1 MSNTL
6 GVFTLFSALA
16 PVEQDLVL
24 RARKS
29 ANSSADHKLCF
40 KSDFPVGS
48 AILATNDQGETRV
61 FEGCNIENDSFPATI
76 CAERNAATTA
86 AFQGYKRFKVVA
98 LLCRKFPGGSPC
110 GVCRQVLNQFGRD
123 AILLNVC
130 DHDNNVRRCTVGDLL
145 PAAAGEP
152 VPFAALSPADKR
164 LVRRLAALKSK
175 SYVPYSKAPRAALFL
190 ADNDK
195 GKRKAVPGISDD
207 NASYGASALAEAVA
221 MRTAR
226 TSGYTRNVK
235 LFVTVDDITAV
246 NPIDGECLQILRE
259 FGADAPVVLVGPD
272 LTSVEA
278 RLEQLFPD
286 SFGPEAL

>member
-175 SYVPYSKAPRAALFL
+175 LPPGL
-190 ADNDK
+190 A
-195 GKRKAVPGISDD
+195 RRVI
-207 NASYGASALAEAVA
+207 GATGTAHIGAYARQVEIERYLAEHGPA
-221 MRTAR
+221 
-226 TSGYTRNVK
+226 
-235 LFVTVDDITAV
+235 DDIQHAGQGHARRQGEHPGEKDFGHRLALDAGAV
-246 NPIDGECLQILRE
+246 GHHD
-259 FGADAPVVLVGPD
+259 VV
-272 LTSVEA
+272 
-278 RLEQLFPD
+278 RLP
-286 SFGPEAL
+286 P

>member
-48 AILATNDQGETRV
+48 SILATNDQGETRV

-86 AFQGYKRFKVVA
+86 AFHGFKRFEVVA

-152 VPFAALSPADKR
+152 VPFAALSSGDMR

-175 SYVPYSKAPRAALFL
+175 SYVPYSKSPRAALFL
-190 ADNDK
+190 ADNGK
-195 GKRKAVPGISDD
+195 GKRKAVPGVSDD

-226 TSGYTRNVK
+226 TSGHTRNVK

-278 RLEQLFPD
+278 RLEQLLPD